1 MNECSYEEYGMI
13 GIKKEGFAMLEKL
26 NMFLQ
31 KYIVIL
37 TPLSLVLGVVFEDVG
52 KQCVFLVGWM
62 FAFMTF
68 AGSLHMKFKDVN
80 VFVKNPFLIL
90 FTIIF
95 LHILMPIWAY
105 VLSILFFDD
114 HLLTVGFVLSVSIPT
129 GVTSVIWITICKGNV
144 PLGLSII
151 LIDTLLAPIV
161 MPLLLYI
168 VSGESIQLDTA
179 SLITSLIL
187 MIVLPTIVG
196 ILVNELSKGEI
207 PKKIGKKIAPF
218 SKLCMF
224 GVIMI
229 NSHAIAP
236 YVKQIDWHVFAVLL
250 LVFGISMS
258 GYTFSLWIGRFLL
271 KNKEKSTTFVF
282 TGGMRNIAVGV
293 VIATTYFPSKV
304 VMPVVFGM
312 LFQQV
317 LASLFSKIVI
327 KNKMNHHEKD

>member
-1 MNECSYEEYGMI
+1 MM
-13 GIKKEGFAMLEKL
+13 GIKNKEGFAMLDKI
-26 NMFLQ
+26 NIFLQ

-37 TPLSLVLGVVFEDVG
+37 TPLSLVLGVIFEDVG
-52 KQCVFLVGWM
+52 KHLVFLVGWM

-80 VFVKNPFLIL
+80 VFVKNPFLIV

-95 LHILMPIWAY
+95 LHILMPLWAY
-105 VLSILFFDD
+105 FLSNLFFDD
-114 HLLTVGFVLSVSIPT
+114 HMLTIGFVLSVAIPT
-129 GVTSVIWITICKGNV
+129 GVTSVIWITLCKGSV

-151 LIDTLLAPIV
+151 LIDTLLAPVV
-161 MPLLLYI
+161 MPLLLYL
-168 VSGESIQLDTA
+168 VSGESIQLDTT

-196 ILVNELSKGEI
+196 ILVNELSKGKI
-207 PKKIGKKIAPF
+207 PKKIGKSIAPF

-229 NSHAIAP
+229 NSHAVAP
-236 YVKQIDWHVFAVLL
+236 YVKKWDWHVVAVLL
-250 LVFGISMS
+250 LVLTISLS
-258 GYTFSLWIGRFLL
+258 GYTFSLWIGRFML
-271 KNKEKSTTFVF
+271 KGSSNMTTFVF

-317 LASLFSKIVI
+317 LASLFSKIVP
-327 KNKMNHHEKD
+327 KNKMKNVEKD